1 MSKAYA
7 PIGIDGKQINLHHVI
22 DAEPKKGC
30 H

>member
-1 MSKAYA
+1 MSKGYA
-7 PIGIDGKQINLHHVI
+7 PIGIDGKQRNLHHVI